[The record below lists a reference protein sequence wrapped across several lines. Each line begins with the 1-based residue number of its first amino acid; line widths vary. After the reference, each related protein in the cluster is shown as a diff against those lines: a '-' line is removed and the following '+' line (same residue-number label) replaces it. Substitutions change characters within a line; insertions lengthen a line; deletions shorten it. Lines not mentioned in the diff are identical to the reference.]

1 VCNTRKLR
9 GDPGTL
15 GFTQHKT
22 AVTICR
28 NKQQHQVRVIAGN
41 ILLLWGGEVGASTS
55 PVLQRHA
62 LLLVNP
68 VRGVDW

>member
-1 VCNTRKLR
+1 MCNTRKLR

-15 GFTQHKT
+15 GFNQHKT

-41 ILLLWGGEVGASTS
+41 ILLLWGGGGWRFDITGLAAPRLTAGESG
-55 PVLQRHA
+55 
-62 LLLVNP
+62 
-68 VRGVDW
+68 